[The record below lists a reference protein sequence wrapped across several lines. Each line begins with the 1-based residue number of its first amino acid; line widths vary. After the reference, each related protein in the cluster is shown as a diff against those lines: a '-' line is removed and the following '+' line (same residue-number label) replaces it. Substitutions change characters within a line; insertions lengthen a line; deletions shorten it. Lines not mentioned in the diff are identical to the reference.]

1 MRRWITGCF
10 WLYAGWV
17 SPASGQEVRGLVLE
31 EFTYLPI
38 ELAEVTMVTGDSE
51 TRHTTLTDAEGFFSL
66 EAPRGVFVLRVTA
79 LGYRPTRTAP
89 IELLDESDL
98 RVVEIPMSLAPV
110 VIEGLEVAAEH
121 SALAGT
127 GFYERMAAG
136 RGQFLTPEDIATS
149 DARFTPELFYDL
161 DHVMRENMLPVWQR
175 SIQYMSATQRGNCY
189 PRIYID
195 GVWWRWRA
203 PGEGLMDAVPL
214 EDLVGAEVFWG
225 PFQAPL
231 RYQGT
236 TIENSCGVVLL
247 WTRYG
252 RR

>member
-1 MRRWITGCF
+1 MRRWIAGCL
-10 WLYAGWV
+10 WCGMSWA
-17 SPASGQEVRGLVLE
+17 SPAVGQEVRGLVLE
-31 EFTYLPI
+31 GITYLPI
-38 ELAEVTMVTGDSE
+38 ELAQVTLVTGDSAT
-51 TRHTTLTDAEGFFSL
+51 TRSALTDAEGFFSL
-66 EAPRGVFVLRVTA
+66 EAPTGLFILRVRA
-79 LGYRPTRTAP
+79 LGYRPTRTQP
-89 IELLDESDL
+89 IELDEDEV
-98 RVVEIPMSLAPV
+98 RVIEISMDLAPV
-110 VIEGLEVAAEH
+110 EIEGVEVSAEH
-121 SALAGT
+121 SSLTGT
-127 GFYERMAAG
+127 GFYERMAEG

-149 DARFTPELFYDL
+149 DARFIPELFYGL
-161 DHVMRENMLPVWQR
+161 DHVVRENGLPVWQR
-175 SIQYMSATQRGNCY
+175 SIQYMAATEGGNCY
-189 PRIYID
+189 PRIFID